1 MFSCIPKKPSKKK
14 SSDKTKI
21 HVWENKKIVSTV
33 VVGEPYKTTNY
44 VFNN

>member
-1 MFSCIPKKPSKKK
+1 MFSCIPKKLSKKK
-14 SSDKTKI
+14 PAKTKI

-33 VVGEPYKTTNY
+33 VVGKPYKTTNY